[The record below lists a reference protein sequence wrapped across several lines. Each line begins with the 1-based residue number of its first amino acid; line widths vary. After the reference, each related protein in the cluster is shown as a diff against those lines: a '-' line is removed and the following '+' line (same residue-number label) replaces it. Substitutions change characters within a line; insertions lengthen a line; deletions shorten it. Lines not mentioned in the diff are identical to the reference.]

1 MLAYITGGVAYG
13 EIDHR
18 SIQGQDGGLFGNV
31 SSYVRAG
38 WAAGAGADY
47 AMTADL
53 SLRAEYLYVSLA
65 GLTGSASGF
74 VVPGAPLLGQFS
86 TGSVTNNIMRVGVN
100 WKFGRADA
108 PSTTTDD

>member
-1 MLAYITGGVAYG
+1 MI
-13 EIDHR
+13 
-18 SIQGQDGGLFGNV
+18 GNV
-31 SSYVRAG
+31 SSYARAG

-65 GLTGSASGF
+65 GLSGPASGF

-100 WKFGRADA
+100 WKFGGAEA
-108 PSTTTDD
+108 PSTTADE